1 MGQVRTKVIETAIDP
16 EHQKKIEEIE
26 KKKPVAEYAP
36 SEKKKQVHPPKSRGK
51 RYKQLSALVDKT
63 KEYPLEE
70 AIELAQKTANTKFDS
85 SIEAHINLGL
95 SAEKQEH
102 QIRTSVTLP
111 HQVGKKT
118 KMVVFSSKQKEE
130 IKKLGAEIGTETT
143 LKEIEAGK
151 VKFDK
156 IIADSTWMP
165 KLAKVAKVL
174 GPKGMMPNPKSGT
187 VTDDPVST
195 LKEFSKGKMELKTE
209 KFPVIHL
216 QIGKVSFKPS
226 QLKENY
232 EAVINVIHTARPEG
246 FKKALIKS
254 TYLCT
259 TMGPSIKIQTSSL
272 N

>member
-1 MGQVRTKVIETAIDP
+1 
-16 EHQKKIEEIE
+16 
-26 KKKPVAEYAP
+26 
-36 SEKKKQVHPPKSRGK
+36 
-51 RYKQLSALVDKT
+51 
-63 KEYPLEE
+63 
-70 AIELAQKTANTKFDS
+70 
-85 SIEAHINLGL
+85 
-95 SAEKQEH
+95 
-102 QIRTSVTLP
+102 
-111 HQVGKKT
+111 
-118 KMVVFSSKQKEE
+118 MVVFSSKQKEE

-254 TYLCT
+254 AYLCT